1 MSTFWWKLMARH
13 QEVFVKCPEFQN
25 RLYCAC
31 AHRRTRSFSMGGLD
45 PFYSISTSPFQEF
58 VRFKDNFHQ
67 LKKVWGPN
75 HGHGYKL
82 CIRVCL
88 CTVFVFVLLFVF
100 VFVFSPIEESL
111 HATNHQGAGLAK
123 ATHPSPWAEPQ
134 WQISTNIDL
143 KLSAGFYRASRQLS
157 KDN

>member
-45 PFYSISTSPFQEF
+45 PFYSISTSPFQDF
-58 VRFKDNFHQ
+58 VRFKDNSHQ

-88 CTVFVFVLLFVF
+88 CTVLYLYLYLYLYLDLYSHQLKKVSMPPTTKELALPRQPILHLELNLSGR
-100 VFVFSPIEESL
+100 FSQTLI
-111 HATNHQGAGLAK
+111 
-123 ATHPSPWAEPQ
+123 
-134 WQISTNIDL
+134 
-143 KLSAGFYRASRQLS
+143 
-157 KDN
+157 